1 MNTTMRRVPPPEL
14 GPLLRER
21 RLAAG
26 LGLRECARRVGIA
39 PGYLGDLE
47 SSRSCP
53 SAAVAAALAAVLG
66 LDEAARGLLDS
77 AAVPEVGYAKPGRVR
92 VLTPGGPG
100 RAGR

>member
-1 MNTTMRRVPPPEL
+1 MTYLITRRTPPPEL
-14 GPLLRER
+14 GPALKAR

-53 SAAVAAALAAVLG
+53 STAVAEALADVLNLAEASRALLASAV
-66 LDEAARGLLDS
+66 
-77 AAVPEVGYAKPGRVR
+77 VPCAGYSKPGIAKR
-92 VLTPGGPG
+92 LKPN
-100 RAGR
+100 